1 MMVIELEARGSE
13 GLQVKRAGLA
23 KAKVMLR
30 VQLLD
35 DVLSLKR
42 WSKAKE

>member
-1 MMVIELEARGSE
+1 MVIELGARGIE
-13 GLQVKRAGLA
+13 GLQIKRAGLA

-35 DVLSLKR
+35 SIEVR
-42 WSKAKE
+42 GCV